1 MLTCIG
7 LTGNIATGKSTVAR
21 ILVEWGAQHI
31 DADHVAHELLAPHGA
46 AYTAVVNTF
55 GKSILLPGSAEI
67 ERRALGAIVFTD
79 PAALA
84 RLEALVHPAVLA
96 LVDQS
101 IVASQA
107 PVVVVEAIKLLESG
121 LATNYTAIWVTTCSP
136 AIQRER
142 LMSLRKLS
150 RAAAEQRIAAQP
162 PQAEKLAQAD
172 VIIQTGGSLAAT
184 RAQVQE
190 AWLRLVRS

>member
-1 MLTCIG
+1 M
-7 LTGNIATGKSTVAR
+7 AR

-31 DADHVAHELLAPHGA
+31 DADHVAHEVLASQGA
-46 AYTAVVNTF
+46 AYRAVVDAF
-55 GKSILLPGSAEI
+55 GERILVPGGEAI
-67 ERRALGAIVFTD
+67 DRRVLGAIVFAA

-84 RLEALVHPAVLA
+84 RLEALVHPAVIA
-96 LVDQS
+96 LVAQR
-101 IVASQA
+101 IAASQA

-121 LATNYTAIWVTTCSP
+121 LAADYAAIWATTCSP

-142 LMSLRKLS
+142 LMSIRKLS
-150 RAAAEQRIAAQP
+150 RAAAEQRIAAQS

-172 VIIQTGGSLAAT
+172 VVIQTGGSLAAT

-190 AWLRLVRS
+190 AWSRFALADQTSEVSGSTA